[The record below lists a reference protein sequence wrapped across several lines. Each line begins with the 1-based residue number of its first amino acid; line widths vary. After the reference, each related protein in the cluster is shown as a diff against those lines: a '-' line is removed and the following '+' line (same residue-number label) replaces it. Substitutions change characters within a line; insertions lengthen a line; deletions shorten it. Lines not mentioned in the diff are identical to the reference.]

1 MIFLLSDIILNV
13 MNIIIHMSSILI
25 WVKEILTNKITLI
38 KIIILM
44 ALKLG
49 IGTI

>member
-13 MNIIIHMSSILI
+13 MNIIIYMSSILI
-25 WVKEILTNKITLI
+25 WVKEILTSKITLI

-44 ALKLG
+44 ALKLC
-49 IGTI
+49 IGTM